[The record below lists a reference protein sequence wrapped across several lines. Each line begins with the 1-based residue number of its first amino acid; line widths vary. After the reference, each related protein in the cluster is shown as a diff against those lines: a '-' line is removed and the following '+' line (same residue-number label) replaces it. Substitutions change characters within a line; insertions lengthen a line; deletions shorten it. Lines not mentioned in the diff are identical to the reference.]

1 MATARCTEP
10 TAAGSPCLRAGTPRV
25 TNTACRQDNHRAA
38 PPPPL
43 AGKRGRG
50 GRGAGPRSAKSRPFL
65 NFAPVAV
72 EPVERRERTH
82 RRPPPGTSSGEKERG
97 SHVPRALVRLAAP
110 WNLLWEP
117 PPALASGIPL
127 PPPRVLRHGR
137 CLRSAPVFTAERL
150 SGLAR
155 RQIGA
160 PPAGCLGN
168 AGIRPQARALE
179 RRGLPGSAGAGR
191 PPVRSAPGAAPPASV
206 PAAAVALEAEPSRA
220 AECPRHEA
228 QLHPATEGL

>member
-1 MATARCTEP
+1 MHGTDCCWLAMPARRDSWGHKHC
-10 TAAGSPCLRAGTPRV
+10 ASPGQPPLS
-25 TNTACRQDNHRAA
+25 

-43 AGKRGRG
+43 AGKRGA
-50 GRGAGPRSAKSRPFL
+50 GRGEGRSAKARPFL

-72 EPVERRERTH
+72 EPAERRERART
-82 RRPPPGTSSGEKERG
+82 RRLPGTSFAEKEHG
-97 SHVPRALVRLAAP
+97 AHVPRASVRFAASQNLV
-110 WNLLWEP
+110 WEP
-117 PPALASGIPL
+117 PPAPASGIPL
-127 PPPRVLRHGR
+127 PAPRVLQRGR
-137 CLRSAPVFTAERL
+137 CLRSAPDFTVQRL

-168 AGIRPQARALE
+168 AGIRPQARALG
-179 RRGLPGSAGAGR
+179 RRRLPGSAGAGR
-191 PPVRSAPGAAPPASV
+191 PPVRSAPIGDRPARV

-220 AECPRHEA
+220 AERPRHEA